1 MLDPTSDMLTRIR
14 NATRAGHAE
23 VLVPFSNLKMK
34 IAEVLEKKGFIQRA
48 EIAEEGEKPK
58 KKIRIV
64 LKYIKNE
71 KGGQI
76 SYIQGLRRISRQ
88 GQRIYAGKNNLPFV
102 RGKYGFAII
111 STSKGLMTNDEA
123 RKAGVGG
130 EVICEIW

>member
-1 MLDPTSDMLTRIR
+1 MLTRIR

-23 VLVPFSNLKMK
+23 ALVPFSNLKMK

-48 EIAEEGEKPK
+48 EIAGEEKPK
-58 KKIRIV
+58 KKIRMV

-71 KGGQI
+71 KGNQI

-88 GQRIYAGKNNLPFV
+88 GQRIYAGKNNLPFAG
-102 RGKYGFAII
+102 GKYGFAII

-130 EVICEIW
+130 EIICEIW